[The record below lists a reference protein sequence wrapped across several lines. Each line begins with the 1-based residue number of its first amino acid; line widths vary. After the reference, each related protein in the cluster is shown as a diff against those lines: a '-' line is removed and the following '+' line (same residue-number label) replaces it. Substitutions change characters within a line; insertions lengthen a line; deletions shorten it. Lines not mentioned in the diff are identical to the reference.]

1 MTTWLTLAEAA
12 HYAKA
17 GKRCLYAAV
26 RDGRLKAARINQR
39 GDLRFTPEWLDAWL
53 VEMTEGQWCGPEEF
67 AKTREGNRYDSYSGD
82 GVGGSVWL

>member
-53 VEMTEGQWCGPEEF
+53 VEMTATRWK
-67 AKTREGNRYDSYSGD
+67 ATRAIVTREMESAGLSGSNSED
-82 GVGGSVWL
+82 G

>member
-12 HYAKA
+12 QYART
-17 GKRCLYAAV
+17 GKRCLYGAV

-53 VEMTEGQWCGPEEF
+53 VEAVQSQGPVEPSLGER
-67 AKTREGNRYDSYSGD
+67 AHDWLERQLLT
-82 GVGGSVWL
+82 GGSDGKT